1 MNPHRE
7 SWQGWTEVQ
16 LFGLKTQIL
25 PSPGLP
31 SAKIIWAHE
40 SWGSKRSETYPDW
53 EAAQQPW
60 KQPRAWGL
68 TAAWLWAGMGLS
80 GGHIAGATAVGFESC
95 PSEQADWALKREALM
110 PAFAKSVVIS
120 SSLFFFSLSESSSV
134 WIMLPSRYFVA
145 HCRGPIFTRTVC
157 SYYSNIGFYYM
168 SHTPFAFFLS
178 FQFLICRW

>member
-120 SSLFFFSLSESSSV
+120 TSLFFFSSQRAALCESCYHQDILLLIAEAQFSPGLSAV
-134 WIMLPSRYFVA
+134 I
-145 HCRGPIFTRTVC
+145 IQT
-157 SYYSNIGFYYM
+157 
-168 SHTPFAFFLS
+168 
-178 FQFLICRW
+178 